1 MTETAVNELASLGP
15 YFLWQLRAIG
25 PYWVLGIVLGS
36 TISVFGKGRIHS
48 ILGAMQRRRLGVF
61 GIFFASVLGLASP
74 LSLHGTIPIAA
85 ALSEKGMKD
94 HWLAALMMSSMLLN
108 PQQVIYTA
116 ALGPFIL
123 TVRLIVCC
131 LCGVVAGLLVK
142 YFFRKKDFFNFSG
155 FGPGRDRDTDPSLWI
170 RWLKNV
176 GRNIRATGPWFFLG
190 IVLAVLFLRYVPA
203 SAFGSFFG
211 GKNSFGVAMAAL
223 MGIPLYVCGG
233 GAIPLLLGWLQ
244 RGMSSGSAIAFMLTG
259 PPTKITNLSA
269 AKIVLGNKSYMLYML
284 YVFAF
289 ALFSGLLLT
298 LSTGQG

>member
-1 MTETAVNELASLGP
+1 MTEVAINELTSLGP
-15 YFLWQLRAIG
+15 YFLWQLREVG

-36 TISVFGKGRIHS
+36 TISVFGKGRIHI
-48 ILGAMQRRRLGVF
+48 ILQAMQRRRLGVF
-61 GIFFASVLGLASP
+61 GIFFASVLGLLSP

-108 PQQVIYTA
+108 PQQIIYTA

-123 TVRLIVCC
+123 TARLIVCC
-131 LCGVVAGLLVK
+131 LCGVAAGLLVK
-142 YFFRKKDFFNFSG
+142 HFFRNREFFNFSG
-155 FGPGRDRDTDPSLWI
+155 FGPGRDRDTDPNLWI

-203 SAFGSFFG
+203 SAFSGFFG

-233 GAIPLLLGWLQ
+233 GAIPLLLGWLE
-244 RGMSSGSAIAFMLTG
+244 RGMSPGAAIAFTLTG

-269 AKIVLGNKSYMLYML
+269 VKIVLGNRNYLIYL
-284 YVFAF
+284 AYVFVF
-289 ALFSGLLLT
+289 ALMAGLVLT
-298 LSTGQG
+298 IPVG